1 MNIRAYVRADG
12 RIGIRNK
19 VIVLP
24 SVACVNNVAFA
35 IAQRVKGVVNI
46 RHEVGCAQVGD
57 DFRQTYKTLVGIG
70 SNPNVAG
77 VLVLGLGCER
87 VIPQELAHD
96 ISKSNKPVECLIL
109 QEEGGTTNTISKG
122 IDILSEI
129 TQKIQQERQE
139 VTISSLKIA
148 VECGGSDYTSALAAN
163 PAIGYAVDKLCNMK
177 AKIVISELIELIG
190 TESFLEKR
198 CQNSEIALKLRK
210 AIERVAE
217 ESQKYT
223 RDELEANLIP
233 NNISPGNVRGG
244 ITTIEEKSLGAVSKG
259 GYQCPIMGFLSYA
272 EKIPDVEGL
281 YVMDTP
287 SYDIESLTGMVAGGC
302 TLALFSTGLGTP
314 VGNPIVPVI
323 KITGNNKTAT
333 RMRTDI
339 DVDVSDVLTKSRSL
353 EEASE
358 KIIKE
363 IIEIASGKLSKSEIL
378 NYSDIGINRIGP
390 RL

>member
-148 VECGGSDYTSALAAN
+148 VD
-163 PAIGYAVDKLCNMK
+163 MK

-190 TESFLEKR
+190 TENFLEKR
-198 CQNSEIALKLRK
+198 CQNPEIALKLRK

-217 ESQKYT
+217 ESRKYT

-272 EKIPDVEGL
+272 EKVPDVEGL

-323 KITGNNKTAT
+323 KITGNNKTAA

-363 IIEIASGKLSKSEIL
+363 IIEIASGKPSKSEIL